1 MYIHI
6 YIYIYI
12 YIYALPQ
19 QGKAF
24 VGHITINILK
34 CRVLDSI

>member
-12 YIYALPQ
+12 YIY
-19 QGKAF
+19 
-24 VGHITINILK
+24 TNNI
-34 CRVLDSI
+34 DHSSIF